1 MVKICD
7 SAIKKPLSP
16 IHKILLKQVYIC
28 SNAWKK
34 VQHCPIKQIV
44 NNNRPGSLLPI
55 FVKFLRKSYLI
66 PFLDTFKRIVFS
78 VIANQV
84 FNLIHV
90 SINSITL
97 TEYGMKGS
105 STKWKLNLRY
115 ASKIVAKTFFK
126 TDHWV
131 LLHGHCSSWAPVFT
145 GVPQGSLLGPFF
157 FNLHKWLINK
167 RIFHQPTICRWYLQF
182 FYCKWY
188 WYFWT
193 WVEHW
198 SEEKIFVCLSME
210 DVLQS
215 RYFKAGS
222 QGNIYSLKKLKNY
235 STQLFCLILFMYSV
249 AQFKSI

>member
-66 PFLDTFKRIVFS
+66 PLLDTFKRIVFS

-157 FNLHKWLINK
+157 LIYINDLLTK
-167 RIFHQPTICRWYLQF
+167 G
-182 FYCKWY
+182 
-188 WYFWT
+188 YF
-193 WVEHW
+193 
-198 SEEKIFVCLSME
+198 I
-210 DVLQS
+210 
-215 RYFKAGS
+215 
-222 QGNIYSLKKLKNY
+222 N
-235 STQLFCLILFMYSV
+235 QLFADDTSNFFIVNDIDISEHELNIDLRKKSLCAYQWKMSFNPDISKQAHKVIYIL
-249 AQFKSI
+249 